1 MTETSSPK
9 PPPRDPARAKAARE
23 FAIEAARSL
32 HDDKCEH
39 VLVLDLQGRSQVT
52 DFFVVA
58 TGSSDRQL
66 RSAGEHV
73 ADLGEQREF
82 TLFRSNLRESSQTWV
97 LLDFVDVV
105 VHVFS
110 PEARAYYDL
119 ELLWGDAE
127 RVTWSRPASGPAQ
140 ANPNG
145 N

>member
-1 MTETSSPK
+1 MTETEPPK
-9 PPPRDPARAKAARE
+9 QPPRDPARAKAARA
-23 FAIEAARSL
+23 FAIDAARSL
-32 HDDKCEH
+32 SDDKCEH

-58 TGSSDRQL
+58 TGASDRQL

-73 ADLGEQREF
+73 ADLGQQRSF
-82 TLFRSNLRESSQTWV
+82 TLFRSNMREPSQTWV

-127 RVTWSRPASGPAQ
+127 RVEWARPPSETPPARRH
-140 ANPNG
+140 G